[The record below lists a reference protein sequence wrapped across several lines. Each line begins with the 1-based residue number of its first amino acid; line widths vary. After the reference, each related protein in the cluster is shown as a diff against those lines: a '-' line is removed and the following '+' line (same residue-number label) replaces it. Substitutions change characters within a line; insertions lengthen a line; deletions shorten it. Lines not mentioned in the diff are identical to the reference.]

1 MSIHAPNIRYQKVQ
15 LFRRIN
21 TFVIKGYWF
30 SITTRYYGKTCL
42 FILLEIWI
50 NRWNNNYCK
59 YCIAKK
65 SHCCSFDYENMI
77 FDSKEY
83 LVYQLE
89 CRLSSIVVPYF
100 TNNLIRFWSH
110 TFIYTKINSIIN
122 IWKDCSIEKYIESG
136 HILSIICFQTISLI
150 DFNEISWIHPRC
162 LHQHKNQL
170 KY

>member
-1 MSIHAPNIRYQKVQ
+1 MAKWVLWNEYTCVLLNIKKFNDFAVLIHLWSKD
-15 LFRRIN
+15 
-21 TFVIKGYWF
+21 YWF
-30 SITTRYYGKTCL
+30 SITALRYGKTCL

-100 TNNLIRFWSH
+100 TNNLIRFWS
-110 TFIYTKINSIIN
+110 FKIIR
-122 IWKDCSIEKYIESG
+122 
-136 HILSIICFQTISLI
+136 LSIQKSTQLLI
-150 DFNEISWIHPRC
+150 FERIVA
-162 LHQHKNQL
+162 
-170 KY
+170 